1 MCSHRLRAT
10 WKPTFESIYLKIVSD
25 TVSRRD
31 CKSRSSCSTEFREP
45 SKRDRCETR
54 DESRGLFTPP
64 AAIARFPS
72 FRANRRYEQR
82 EEREREKRESV
93 SCFGIKLTA
102 RARLASAHDEWF
114 ARKYRRAQSGTNR
127 GPNESIVKER
137 NEAIRCRGTVEIALG
152 RASTLWTIA
161 DKPLSPFSPFQ
172 SFRRYPS
179 RHAESI

>member
-1 MCSHRLRAT
+1 MYIRTQHTCTKRINIELQEPRLPFQIIIPEDKHNEAAPLAKVKQFLRTCSHRLRAT
-10 WKPTFESIYLKIVSD
+10 WKPTFEGIHLKIVSD

-31 CKSRSSCSTEFREP
+31 CKSRSSCSTESREP

-82 EEREREKRESV
+82 EKNERERERKESV

-102 RARLASAHDEWF
+102 RARLASARS
-114 ARKYRRAQSGTNR
+114 AR
-127 GPNESIVKER
+127 
-137 NEAIRCRGTVEIALG
+137 
-152 RASTLWTIA
+152 
-161 DKPLSPFSPFQ
+161 
-172 SFRRYPS
+172 
-179 RHAESI
+179 